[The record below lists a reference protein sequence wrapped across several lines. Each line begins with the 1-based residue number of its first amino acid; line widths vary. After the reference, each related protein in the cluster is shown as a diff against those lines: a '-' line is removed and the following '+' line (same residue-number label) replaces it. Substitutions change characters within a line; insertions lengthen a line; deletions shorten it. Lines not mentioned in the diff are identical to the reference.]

1 LFNRQIRRVIFT
13 TLVKWDGR
21 QEVPLSFSQVKQIG
35 GRAGRYGM
43 KSKVSSPS
51 APDEIEPVEI
61 TGDGVASITV
71 DENVT
76 PETEE
81 EMNGIVTCIE
91 EHDMPQLRK
100 AMAAPATPIQRAA
113 LAPSSDQLEHFA
125 TLLPR
130 ETTQAHVFEIFP
142 VIATS
147 GSDYYIP
154 SFGSPL
160 RLAEKLSSIERLTIG
175 ERWLLGNAPV
185 NVRDAEVLQAFTTF
199 VERFSIDES
208 LKVTQWI
215 QAQGMSATLQAFR
228 EAEDVMSNLQAEH
241 EVQEDGEVTA
251 ESKQAIEQKTVPE
264 IPLPGIVV
272 NFATNAN
279 LVELESLH
287 RCLGLY
293 LWLHH
298 RFSLR
303 FPQAAEARLF
313 KTEVQNGID
322 FILQHMSPAA
332 KAAKLAQEEQ
342 SRKRAKARR

>member
-1 LFNRQIRRVIFT
+1 
-13 TLVKWDGR
+13 
-21 QEVPLSFSQVKQIG
+21 
-35 GRAGRYGM
+35 M

-51 APDEIEPVEI
+51 APDEFEPVEV
-61 TGDGVASITV
+61 TDEQAASDAAV
-71 DENVT
+71 EKPQEAAAED
-76 PETEE
+76 EE
-81 EMNGIVTCIE
+81 EINGVVTCLE
-91 EHDMPQLRK
+91 EKDMPQLRK
-100 AMAAPATPIQRAA
+100 AMAAPAMPIQRAA
-113 LAPSSDQLEHFA
+113 LSPSSDQLEQFA

-130 ETTQAHVFEIFP
+130 ETTQAHIFEIFP

-160 RLAEKLSSIERLTIG
+160 RLAEKLSDIGRLTIG

-185 NVRDAEVLQAFTTF
+185 NIRDFELLRAFTTF
-199 VERFSIDES
+199 VEKFSIDDN

-215 QAQGMSATLQAFR
+215 QVQGMSATLQAFR
-228 EAEDVMSNLQAEH
+228 EAEDAMSKLQAEYQVK
-241 EVQEDGEVTA
+241 ESPAADDGNEGRPV
-251 ESKQAIEQKTVPE
+251 EKVIPQ
-264 IPLPGIVV
+264 IPLPPIVV
-272 NFATNAN
+272 DFATNAN

-293 LWLHH
+293 LWLHN

-332 KAAKLAQEEQ
+332 KAAKLAEQERF
-342 SRKRAKARR
+342 RKTPKSCK